1 LGKQE
6 KLLATKRKR
15 ELVEYKNSWIHKEVV
30 GKIAKRI
37 KAENKINKITSENL
51 DEKKI
56 FRAQGAIATLY
67 YVLRIPDELEKEIG

>member
-37 KAENKINKITSENL
+37 KAENKITSENL

>member
-1 LGKQE
+1 MGKE
-6 KLLATKRKR
+6 ERLLASKRKR
-15 ELVEYKNSWIHKEVV
+15 EIVEYKNSWIHREVI

-37 KAENKINKITSENL
+37 KAENKITSENL

-56 FRAQGAIATLY
+56 FRAQGAIATLN

>member
-1 LGKQE
+1 MGKQE

-37 KAENKINKITSENL
+37 KAENKITSENL

>member
-37 KAENKINKITSENL
+37 NL

>member
-1 LGKQE
+1 
-6 KLLATKRKR
+6 
-15 ELVEYKNSWIHKEVV
+15 V

-37 KAENKINKITSENL
+37 KAENKITSENL